1 MVFVDD
7 KYIGLV
13 SSRLQKF
20 ARKKNGLY
28 NFRCPYCGDSQKHK
42 NKARGYLYLIKN
54 DYNFKCHN
62 CGVTKTLTNFLKDQ
76 DPIVHDQYV
85 MERYKRG
92 AVGRKSNTP
101 KPDFKFEKP
110 TFKPKDILS
119 SLEKISNLNKE
130 HPARIYLEQGRQ
142 LPSQALEDLYYVE
155 RFKEWTNQHKET
167 FDNVTK
173 DEPRIIIPLRFDG
186 RLIGYQGRS
195 LVPKSKIKYIT
206 IMLEDDAPKVFGLDT
221 INRENLVYVT
231 EGPFDSYFIRNSIAM
246 CGSDVDLRFMDCE
259 FVYVYDNEPRNR
271 QIVEKIIKTAEYGNK
286 VVIWPKEIQE
296 KDLNDMVLSGREVQ
310 NLVES
315 NIYSGLEAKLKLQNW
330 KRV

>member
-1 MVFVDD
+1 
-7 KYIGLV
+7 
-13 SSRLQKF
+13 
-20 ARKKNGLY
+20 
-28 NFRCPYCGDSQKHK
+28 
-42 NKARGYLYLIKN
+42 
-54 DYNFKCHN
+54 
-62 CGVTKTLTNFLKDQ
+62 
-76 DPIVHDQYV
+76 
-85 MERYKRG
+85 
-92 AVGRKSNTP
+92 
-101 KPDFKFEKP
+101 
-110 TFKPKDILS
+110 
-119 SLEKISNLNKE
+119 
-130 HPARIYLEQGRQ
+130 
-142 LPSQALEDLYYVE
+142 
-155 RFKEWTNQHKET
+155 
-167 FDNVTK
+167 
-173 DEPRIIIPLRFDG
+173 
-186 RLIGYQGRS
+186 
-195 LVPKSKIKYIT
+195 
-206 IMLEDDAPKVFGLDT
+206 MLEDDAPKVFGLDT